1 MYLDLL
7 CQLYIY
13 GVYTVCWLQNRAI
26 LCPRHHNVPIF
37 LFQDERCMYF
47 VQQRENKKK
56 HSYIKTHDTSVSRF
70 TSSWCILLVPQV
82 PTGHR
87 VNVVRLYGACYVS
100 GCDFVRISCL
110 AVGSPVAFLKLTH
123 ISSTIN
129 KLDFVRSPFVQL
141 KQTSSEVARC
151 QTKDHNPGAGGLQ
164 PGMRW
169 PVIKRQRRGAGGR
182 RG

>member
-1 MYLDLL
+1 MHVLRLVEGK
-7 CQLYIY
+7 QEK
-13 GVYTVCWLQNRAI
+13 T
-26 LCPRHHNVPIF
+26 F
-37 LFQDERCMYF
+37 LHQE
-47 VQQRENKKK
+47 
-56 HSYIKTHDTSVSRF
+56 THDTSVSRF

-110 AVGSPVAFLKLTH
+110 AVGSTVAFLKLTH

-141 KQTSSEVARC
+141 KQTSSELARC
-151 QTKDHNPGAGGLQ
+151 KTSDHYPGAGGLQ
-164 PGMRW
+164 PGMGR
-169 PVIKRQRRGAGGR
+169 AGGEGSNDR
-182 RG
+182 DRVPGRCQVQRLGD

>member
-1 MYLDLL
+1 MHVLRLVEGK
-7 CQLYIY
+7 QEK
-13 GVYTVCWLQNRAI
+13 T
-26 LCPRHHNVPIF
+26 F
-37 LFQDERCMYF
+37 LHQE
-47 VQQRENKKK
+47 
-56 HSYIKTHDTSVSRF
+56 THDTSVSRF

-129 KLDFVRSPFVQL
+129 KVRFREKPV
-141 KQTSSEVARC
+141 RP
-151 QTKDHNPGAGGLQ
+151 TKTDKLRGGKV
-164 PGMRW
+164 PD
-169 PVIKRQRRGAGGR
+169 
-182 RG
+182 